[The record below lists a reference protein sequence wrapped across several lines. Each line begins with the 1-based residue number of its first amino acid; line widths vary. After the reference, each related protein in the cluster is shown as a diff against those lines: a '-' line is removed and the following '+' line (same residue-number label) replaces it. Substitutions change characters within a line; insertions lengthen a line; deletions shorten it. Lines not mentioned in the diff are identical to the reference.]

1 MAQGLVCSPLGEFMM
16 SRWQPILG
24 WAFAILCALLCI
36 AAHLQLD
43 YTVIDDAFITYRY
56 SARLA
61 TGDGLTYNDGERVL
75 GTTTPGYALL
85 IAGVGAVGGVNSIPL
100 VARLLNMTFL
110 LIAGGCAVLIADCAA
125 VHAKPFAAG
134 RDIWLVRH

>member
-16 SRWQPILG
+16 SRWQPILA

-36 AAHLQLD
+36 AAHLRLD

-85 IAGVGAVGGVNSIPL
+85 MAGVGAAGGVNSIPL
-100 VARLLNMTFL
+100 GSRVLNMAFL
-110 LIAGGCAVLIADCAA
+110 LIAGGCAVLIARQFTRN
-125 VHAKPFAAG
+125 PLLLAG
-134 RDIWLVRH
+134 VFGL